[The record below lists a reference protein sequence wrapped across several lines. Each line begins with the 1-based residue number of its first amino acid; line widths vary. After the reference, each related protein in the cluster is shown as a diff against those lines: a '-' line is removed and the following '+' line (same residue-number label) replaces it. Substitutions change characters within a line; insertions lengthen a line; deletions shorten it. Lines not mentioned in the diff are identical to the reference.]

1 MAAYLI
7 AKVEIDDP
15 EIYANYTAK
24 SPEIIKKFGGKFLSR
39 GGALDVLEGDDF
51 SGRIVIVEFPDRAA
65 ACGFYQSEEY
75 QAARL
80 IREPI
85 SSAQFIVVDG
95 V

>member
-24 SPEIIKKFGGKFLSR
+24 SPEVIKNFGGKFLSR
-39 GGALDVLEGDDF
+39 GGAVDILEGDKF
-51 SGRIVIVEFPDRAA
+51 CGRIVIVEFPDRAA
-65 ACGFYQSEEY
+65 ARNFYQSEEY

-85 SSAQFIVVDG
+85 SSAQFIVVEG
-95 V
+95 I